1 MVGPHLTAW
10 DIFLGRATR
19 AVNTRTMI
27 ALEYTP
33 FEFLFGIQPQ
43 IPFEFAY
50 PDEGIIALRA
60 FTPTTPAILMLG
72 WGSRGSTEERRTAE
86 YGRGDASQLGALD

>member
-10 DIFLGRATR
+10 DIFLGRVTR

-27 ALEYTP
+27 ALEYIP

-43 IPFEFAY
+43 MPFEFAY
-50 PDEGIIALRA
+50 PDEEIIALRA
-60 FTPTTPAILMLG
+60 FTPVTTTILTLG
-72 WGSRGSTEERRTAE
+72 CGKPRFYRGA
-86 YGRGDASQLGALD
+86 